1 MTEESKPASISF
13 EDFLK
18 IDLRIGTV
26 VSIEAVPK
34 SKKLLKLEVDFGP
47 LGKRTILSG
56 LAPVL
61 PVEVSGDPMVE
72 GPGCHIAVDQQ
83 VVAVLNLAPRSMM
96 GFESHGMVLAVRDSL
111 GKLWTVSTA
120 VPVAN
125 GSEVA

>member
-1 MTEESKPASISF
+1 MSDESKPTSISF

-18 IDLRIGTV
+18 IDLRIGTI

-61 PVEVSGDPMVE
+61 PVEIPGDPMTE
-72 GPGCHIAVDQQ
+72 GPGCHLAVDQQ

-96 GFESHGMVLAVRDSL
+96 GIESHGMVLAIHDSV
-111 GKLWTVSTA
+111 GKLWTISAA
-120 VPVAN
+120 VPLAN
-125 GSEVA
+125 GSEVG

>member
-1 MTEESKPASISF
+1 MSDESKPPVISF
-13 EDFLK
+13 DDFLK
-18 IDLRIGTV
+18 IDLRVGTV
-26 VSIEAVPK
+26 LSIEAVPK

-61 PVEVSGDPMVE
+61 PVEIPGDPMVE
-72 GPGCHIAVDQQ
+72 GPGCHLVVGQQ

-96 GFESHGMVLAVRDSL
+96 GFESHGMVLAVRDSV

-120 VPVAN
+120 TAVAN
-125 GSEVA
+125 GSELN